1 LVVARLHK
9 ALKAIADAGFQPTIA
24 LAEAGRSVIHRFR
37 PAVFGALLCMLVTP
51 VLAAPVCTLLV
62 EAESGATLTRQGAQ
76 RETRNS
82 PASTF
87 KIALALM
94 GYDAGILSEAHRPA
108 WPYKP
113 EYGPAMAN
121 WGNIVDPTGW
131 LRDSVVWYSREITR
145 RLGAGRF
152 QRYVDELNYGNR
164 DLSGDPGANNGL
176 ANAWL
181 SSSLK
186 ISPLEQ
192 TAFLRRLLSRQ
203 LAVSKEAIAQTEV
216 IMPQFPLP
224 DGWTVR
230 GKTGTGFQPRPDG
243 ASDRD
248 RQFGWFVGWAQK
260 GARGVVFARLV
271 KDDAGSEEYAG
282 PRARNSLL
290 ADLPRLLA
298 GR

>member
-1 LVVARLHK
+1 
-9 ALKAIADAGFQPTIA
+9 
-24 LAEAGRSVIHRFR
+24 
-37 PAVFGALLCMLVTP
+37 MLVTP

-62 EAESGATLTRQGAQ
+62 EAESGATLARQGAQ
-76 RETRNS
+76 CGTRNS

-94 GYDAGILSEAHRPA
+94 GFDAGILSDEHHPA

-113 EYGPAMAN
+113 EYEAWMES
-121 WGNIVDPTGW
+121 WKTTVDPTGW
-131 LRDSVVWYSREITR
+131 LLNSVVWYSREIAR
-145 RLGAGRF
+145 RLGAARF
-152 QRYVDELNYGNR
+152 QSYIDGLDYGNR
-164 DLSGDPGANNGL
+164 DLSGDPGKNNGL
-176 ANAWL
+176 SNAWL

-186 ISPLEQ
+186 ISPVEQ
-192 TAFLRRLLSRQ
+192 TAFLRKLLSRQ
-203 LAVSKEAIAQTEV
+203 LAVSKEAMAQTEA

-260 GARGVVFARLV
+260 GARRVVFARLV
-271 KDDAGSEEYAG
+271 KDDAGNEEYAG